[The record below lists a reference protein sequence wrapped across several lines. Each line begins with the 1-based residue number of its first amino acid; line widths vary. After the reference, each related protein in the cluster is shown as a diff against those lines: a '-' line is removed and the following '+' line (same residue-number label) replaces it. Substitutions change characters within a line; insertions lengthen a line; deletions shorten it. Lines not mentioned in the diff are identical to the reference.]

1 MNQAK
6 KKIVLVVN
14 LTESILLFRLS
25 LLVDLRKNG
34 CDVEVFSPT
43 YDVAVVNELKKYD
56 IEFSQIKMSRT
67 GINPFNE
74 FIALIDF
81 YRLFRKKKPDMV
93 LNYTLK
99 PIIYSS
105 LSAYL
110 AKVPC
115 IASMLTGFG
124 SIFLGTELKTK
135 LIRLLVKPLFRM
147 ALKCNNKIFALNP
160 DIIKIF
166 TQLGVLDINKTV
178 LINGEGLDIDYY
190 RVELLPQSSEPIF
203 LIITR
208 LIRDKGIYE
217 YVEAAKIIKKKYP
230 KARFLIV
237 GYLDTNPTALT
248 KKELDKLLADGV
260 VEYLGKLEDVRAVI
274 AQSSVYVLP
283 SYGEGM
289 PRSILEAMA
298 MGRPIITTDVPG
310 CRETVVDGRNGFL
323 VPVKNVEKLSEAMEK
338 FILNPDIISKM
349 GRESRRMAE
358 EKYDVR
364 KVNQVILK
372 TIGII

>member
-1 MNQAK
+1 MNQVRK
-6 KKIVLVVN
+6 VILVVN
-14 LTESILLFRLS
+14 LSESILLFRLS
-25 LLVDLRKNG
+25 LLVDLKKNG
-34 CDVEVFSPT
+34 CDVEVFSPI
-43 YDVAVVNELKKYD
+43 YDVAVASELAKHG
-56 IEFSQIKMSRT
+56 IEFRQIKMNRT
-67 GINPFNE
+67 GVNPFNE
-74 FIALIDF
+74 LITLIDI
-81 YRLFRKKKPDMV
+81 YRLFKNKKPDVV

-105 LSAYL
+105 FAAYL
-110 AKVPC
+110 TKVPF

-160 DIIKIF
+160 DIIRVF
-166 TQLGVLDINKTV
+166 TKLDTLDINKTV

-190 RVELLPQSSEPIF
+190 HVEPLPQSSEPIF

-217 YVEAAKIIKKKYP
+217 YVEAAKIIKRKHP
-230 KARFLIV
+230 KTRFLIV
-237 GYLDTNPTALT
+237 GYLDINPTALT

-310 CRETVVDGRNGFL
+310 CRETVVDSKNGFL
-323 VPVKNVEKLSEAMEK
+323 VPVKNVEKLSEAMER
-338 FILNPDIISKM
+338 FILNPDIIPGM
-349 GRESRRMAE
+349 GKESRRMAE